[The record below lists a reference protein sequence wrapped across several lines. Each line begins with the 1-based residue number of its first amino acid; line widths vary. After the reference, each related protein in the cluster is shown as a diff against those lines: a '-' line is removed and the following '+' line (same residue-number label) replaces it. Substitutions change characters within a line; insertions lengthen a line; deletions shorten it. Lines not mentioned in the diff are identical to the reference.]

1 MLQRAVGRDWKG
13 KASPLLYLAA
23 IGLTTWNGWAAQVL
37 YVLVAL
43 LWLIPDR
50 RIEQALQ
57 HDPA

>member
-1 MLQRAVGRDWKG
+1 M
-13 KASPLLYLAA
+13 LYLAA
-23 IGLTTWNGWAAQVL
+23 IGLTTWNVWAAQAL